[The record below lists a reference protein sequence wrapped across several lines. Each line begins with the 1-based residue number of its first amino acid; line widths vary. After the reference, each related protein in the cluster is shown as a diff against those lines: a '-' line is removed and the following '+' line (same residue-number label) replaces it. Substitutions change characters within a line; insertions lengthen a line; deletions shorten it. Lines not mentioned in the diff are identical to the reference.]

1 MNVINPNDLTH
12 ELVII
17 PRVYPTESLV
27 LYLFNEAK
35 QTEDEIPNTYEVIN
49 GEMFVAID
57 LDVNEGDKFDLKI
70 TELDQV
76 IYRGKIIATS
86 QEPQKYK
93 LNTNAYYF

>member
-1 MNVINPNDLTH
+1 MNVINPNTRAH
-12 ELVII
+12 ELIII
-17 PRVYPTESLV
+17 PRFYPVEILA
-27 LYLFNEAK
+27 LYLFNEAT

-76 IYRGKIIATS
+76 IYRGKVVATS
-86 QEPQKYK
+86 QEPQEYK